1 MCQIFVLE
9 GSKWLVTIISIAL
22 VHILHALVTENA
34 VNVLH
39 ITVKAEK
46 YRDASFQN
54 PAKRL
59 MTDQ

>member
-39 ITVKAEK
+39 ITAEVEK
-46 YRDASFQN
+46 FRDVSFPN
-54 PAKRL
+54 PAKKL